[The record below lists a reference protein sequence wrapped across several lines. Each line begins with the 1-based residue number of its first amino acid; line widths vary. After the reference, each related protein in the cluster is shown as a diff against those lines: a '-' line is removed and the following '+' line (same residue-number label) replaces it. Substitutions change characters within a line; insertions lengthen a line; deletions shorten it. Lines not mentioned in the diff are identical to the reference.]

1 MSNAIVNETLDIFN
15 KTILN
20 ILCNFFSIKPFCV
33 MTNRGVLSTL
43 SNIYDEAFYAK
54 IVNG

>member
-20 ILCNFFSIKPFCV
+20 MLCNFFSIKPYCI
-33 MTNRGVLSTL
+33 MTNRGILSTL